1 MMAGCTAGL
10 SFSAGIKRV
19 LGIVFFFPVAT
30 GFVVG
35 FFVPT
40 RIMVICLVPVA
51 VIVFNVLYA
60 MVLHSPFSMIG
71 VLVGVVIA
79 YPTALSINRFMHD

>member
-1 MMAGCTAGL
+1 M
-10 SFSAGIKRV
+10 

-30 GFVVG
+30 GFLVG

-40 RIMVICLVPVA
+40 RIMVMCLVPVA
-51 VIVFNVLYA
+51 VIGFNVLYA
-60 MVLHSPFSMIG
+60 MVLHSTFSVFG
-71 VLVGVVIA
+71 VLVGIVIA

>member
-1 MMAGCTAGL
+1 M
-10 SFSAGIKRV
+10 

-30 GFVVG
+30 GFLVG

-40 RIMVICLVPVA
+40 RIMVMCLVPVA
-51 VIVFNVLYA
+51 VIVVNVLYA
-60 MVLHSPFSMIG
+60 MVLHNPFSMVG
-71 VLVGVVIA
+71 VLIGIVIA